1 MKNEFMLI
9 RLRAFIIFEA
19 IRIFL
24 SETRKKYHAN
34 NMRKLF

>member
-1 MKNEFMLI
+1 MLI

-24 SETRKKYHAN
+24 SETRKKYHEKAFLN
-34 NMRKLF
+34 GNLNMT

>member
-1 MKNEFMLI
+1 MLI

-24 SETRKKYHAN
+24 SEKRKKYAN
-34 NMRKLF
+34 NMKKLF

>member
-1 MKNEFMLI
+1 MKNEFMLNEF
-9 RLRAFIIFEA
+9 RAFIIFEA

-24 SETRKKYHAN
+24 SETRKKHHAN